1 MAKFNMP
8 RGLTAF
14 LFTLASLLVIA
25 VAYLS
30 SVAHPPPVLASKVSA
45 RHFPNVKVAV
55 PFGSSEG
62 LLFAPAHSSANNCL
76 PDLGKSTQGDKI
88 RRQTDQRISW

>member
-1 MAKFNMP
+1 MAKFSTP

-14 LFTLASLLVIA
+14 LFTVVSLLVTT

-30 SVAHPPPVLASKVSA
+30 SVARPPVPASKVSA

-55 PFGSSEG
+55 PFGSNEG
-62 LLFAPAHSSANNCL
+62 LLFTSAQLVNTSFTQS
-76 PDLGKSTQGDKI
+76 GKSAQGDKI
-88 RRQTDQRISW
+88 RRQIDGHISW